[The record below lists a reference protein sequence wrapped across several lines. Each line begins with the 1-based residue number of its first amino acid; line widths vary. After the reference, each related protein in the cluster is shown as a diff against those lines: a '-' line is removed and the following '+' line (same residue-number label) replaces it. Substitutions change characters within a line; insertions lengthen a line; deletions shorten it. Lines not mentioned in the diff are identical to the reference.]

1 MKSRKT
7 NTDTSLEQHKRI
19 QNKFKTHVKGRVL
32 ISISGDPFREY
43 TWQLQPLPKW
53 PRKILLKEVCS
64 SESERFRSSPQML
77 F

>member
-32 ISISGDPFREY
+32 ISISGDPFRGVHVAVTATSKTVQKNTFERS
-43 TWQLQPLPKW
+43 LQ
-53 PRKILLKEVCS
+53 
-64 SESERFRSSPQML
+64 Q
-77 F
+77 